1 MFSILSFLLQLNRL
15 QAVPRMSRDE
25 IHALQEARWR
35 RLLRYAHDH
44 SSFYRERFHGLDLS
58 RCRPAD
64 LAPLGKVEMMAN
76 FDALVTDRRIRRA
89 DVAQFIADPS
99 NLGKSYLGR
108 YAVCHTSGS
117 EGQPALV
124 VQERQDML
132 LGVQAQMVRGQDLP
146 HVPIPHLR
154 ERRTAGLGRAGA
166 AGHASGGSG
175 AALPSGNG
183 LPPCPAAQGRTTA
196 GQGQALGHTANAS
209 HRRPPVQLLGNGR
222 APADKVDPC
231 G

>member
-89 DVAQFIADPS
+89 DVAQFIADPA
-99 NLGKSYLGR
+99 NLGKSYLRR
-108 YAVCHTSGS
+108 YASSRPWAHRAAPRLVWAGAESGC
-117 EGQPALV
+117 
-124 VQERQDML
+124 
-132 LGVQAQMVRGQDLP
+132 
-146 HVPIPHLR
+146 
-154 ERRTAGLGRAGA
+154 RRT
-166 AGHASGGSG
+166 
-175 AALPSGNG
+175 PSRR
-183 LPPCPAAQGRTTA
+183 LRTARSTFPCPARAMPRLTW
-196 GQGQALGHTANAS
+196 ALAKSGFRRNAS
-209 HRRPPVQLLGNGR
+209 W
-222 APADKVDPC
+222 
-231 G
+231 